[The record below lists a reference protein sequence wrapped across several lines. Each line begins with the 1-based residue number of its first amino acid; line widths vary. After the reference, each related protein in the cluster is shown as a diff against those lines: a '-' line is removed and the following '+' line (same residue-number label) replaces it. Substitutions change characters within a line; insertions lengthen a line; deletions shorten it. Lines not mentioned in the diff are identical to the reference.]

1 MLTCFQGITVNNLA
15 NSPIDSSIQVFLVDD
30 YPPVLWGLAK
40 LIQGEYPRMQLV
52 GTANSRNAAIA
63 GVIQHRPDVILLDY
77 ELSNQSSLDFLSQL
91 AVLGRHRILIL
102 IGQQYSRELTR
113 QALALGACGVI
124 NKESPAELLVRAIE
138 RAHSEGTWSQHIN
151 PSLERRALPIHH

>member
-1 MLTCFQGITVNNLA
+1 MNNLA
-15 NSPIDSSIQVFLVDD
+15 ASPISSSIQVFLVDD
-30 YPPVLWGLAK
+30 YPPVLWGLSK
-40 LIQGEYPRMQLV
+40 LIQGEYPRMSLV
-52 GTANSRNAAIA
+52 GTASSRNAAIV
-63 GVIQHRPDVILLDY
+63 GIIQQQPDVILLDY

-138 RAHSEGTWSQHIN
+138 SAHSEGRWFQPIN
-151 PSLERRALPIHH
+151 PNSERRVLSSHH

>member
-1 MLTCFQGITVNNLA
+1 VNNLA
-15 NSPIDSSIQVFLVDD
+15 ISPSSSSIQVFLVDD

-40 LIQGEYPRMQLV
+40 LIQGEYPRMSLV
-52 GTANSRNAAIA
+52 GTASSRNAAIA
-63 GVIQHRPDVILLDY
+63 GVIQQQPDVILLDY

-91 AVLGRHRILIL
+91 AVLGHHRILIL

-138 RAHSEGTWSQHIN
+138 SAHGEGRWSQQIN
-151 PSLERRALPIHH
+151 PNSERRSPSVQH

>member
-1 MLTCFQGITVNNLA
+1 VNNLA
-15 NSPIDSSIQVFLVDD
+15 ISPSSSSIQVFLVDD

-40 LIQGEYPRMQLV
+40 LIQGEYPRMSLV
-52 GTANSRNAAIA
+52 GTASSRNAAIA
-63 GVIQHRPDVILLDY
+63 GVIQQQPDVILLDY

-91 AVLGRHRILIL
+91 AVLGHHRILIL

-113 QALALGACGVI
+113 QALAFGACGVI

-138 RAHSEGTWSQHIN
+138 SAHSEGNWSQAIN
-151 PSLERRALPIHH
+151 PNSERRVSSSHH

>member
-1 MLTCFQGITVNNLA
+1 VNNLA
-15 NSPIDSSIQVFLVDD
+15 IPSISSGIQVFLVDD

-40 LIQGEYPRMQLV
+40 LIQGEYPRMSLV
-52 GTANSRNAAIA
+52 GTASSRNAAIA
-63 GVIQHRPDVILLDY
+63 GVIQQQPDVILLDY

-91 AVLGRHRILIL
+91 AVLGHHRILIL

-113 QALALGACGVI
+113 QALAFGACGVI

-138 RAHSEGTWSQHIN
+138 SAHSEGNWSQAIN
-151 PSLERRALPIHH
+151 PNSERRVSSSHH

>member
-1 MLTCFQGITVNNLA
+1 MNNLA
-15 NSPIDSSIQVFLVDD
+15 TSPTRSSIQVFLVDD
-30 YPPVLWGLAK
+30 YPPVLWGLTK
-40 LIQGEYPRMQLV
+40 LIQGEYPRMSLV

-63 GVIQHRPDVILLDY
+63 GVIQHQPDVILLDY

-113 QALALGACGVI
+113 QALEKLKSRGD
-124 NKESPAELLVRAIE
+124 N
-138 RAHSEGTWSQHIN
+138 
-151 PSLERRALPIHH
+151 

>member
-1 MLTCFQGITVNNLA
+1 MNKIITSTINTG
-15 NSPIDSSIQVFLVDD
+15 IQVFLVDD
-30 YPPVLWGLAK
+30 YPPVLWGLTK
-40 LIQGEYPRMQLV
+40 LIQGEYPRMSLV
-52 GTANSRNAAIA
+52 GTASSRNAAIA
-63 GVIQHRPDVILLDY
+63 GIIQQQPDVILLDY

-91 AVLGRHRILIL
+91 SVLGHHRILIL

-138 RAHSEGTWSQHIN
+138 SAHSEGRWSQHIN
-151 PSLERRALPIHH
+151 PNLERRVSSTQH